1 MSITLDQVALVGRTY
16 NEYKRMFDVTK
27 ESLVGQ
33 KVLDVAA
40 GVSSFC
46 AIGNA
51 VGLNITAIDPAYY
64 FMADEIETKAEEDL
78 ETVLTKLA
86 FNKSHYNW
94 DFYHDI
100 EGVRISRFKAYQ
112 TFLKDYQSN
121 PSNYI
126 PGEVSKLPFEDKE
139 FDTTLVSHL
148 MFLYDHLFT
157 EEEQIATFR
166 ELIRVTRNEII
177 IFPTKNL
184 SGQNSKWVDLIIK
197 NTEFLEHTFRLEK
210 AQFEFQKGNSLRL
223 RVTV

>member
-94 DFYHDI
+94 GFYHDI

>member
-78 ETVLTKLA
+78 DTVLAKLA